1 MTVGTEVEPWA
12 AAPYAFRP
20 AKRIQRLMVFDA
32 LRLLRTFHRLE
43 DYVYIGFGSW
53 EFVDFRLIRRELGV
67 RQMISIER
75 NTRAKARY
83 AFNRPFADV
92 DLYFGVSS
100 EVLAQL
106 DLDKPTI
113 AWMDYVSKVDGT
125 VLADVR
131 LLCEELPA
139 GSTVLVTVNARP
151 DKIDHRRDALAGR
164 IGEDLIPPGT
174 GEDELG
180 GIGLSGIQRQVLH
193 QEAVRAAQQRHVRVD
208 VEQILHIR
216 YRDGAPMLTWGI
228 VLSR

>member
-1 MTVGTEVEPWA
+1 M
-12 AAPYAFRP
+12 
-20 AKRIQRLMVFDA
+20 
-32 LRLLRTFHRLE
+32 
-43 DYVYIGFGSW
+43 
-53 EFVDFRLIRRELGV
+53 
-67 RQMISIER
+67 
-75 NTRAKARY
+75 
-83 AFNRPFADV
+83 
-92 DLYFGVSS
+92 SS

-151 DKIDHRRDALAGR
+151 DKVDHRRDALVGR

-174 GEDELG
+174 DDDELG
-180 GIGLSGIQRQVLH
+180 GIGLSDIQRQVLH

-208 VEQILHIR
+208 VEQVLHIR

-228 VLSR
+228 VLVDDAIRPRFEAAPFSRLEQYQDGHDAIDVAVPVLSLKEAIHLNEGIAGGEQVDIPGLQQDESLPTNDFTAGIHPFPRFCSNPLTQAI